1 MCTDYKIDIGDV
13 SGWGYS
19 IRVLNTH
26 YISDIEIDCKD
37 FEAHH
42 MIRNILYI
50 DDLLNSKQLKLY
62 ISRYLW

>member
-1 MCTDYKIDIGDV
+1 MCTDYKIDIGDDY
-13 SGWGYS
+13 GYGYS

-26 YISDIEIDCKD
+26 YISDIEIDYKD
-37 FEAHH
+37 LETH

-62 ISRYLW
+62 ISRYLC